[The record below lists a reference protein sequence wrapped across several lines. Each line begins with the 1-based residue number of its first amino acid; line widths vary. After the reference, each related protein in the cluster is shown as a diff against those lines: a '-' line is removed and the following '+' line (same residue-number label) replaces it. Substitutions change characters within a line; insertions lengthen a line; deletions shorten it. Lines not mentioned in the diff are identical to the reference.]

1 MTHEPIAERLEHDWD
16 AFTSHLPHRHPYVP
30 VSVTMQAATLQE
42 APVSLI
48 TEIKTELTALALKAE
63 GIDEAAA
70 AKLET
75 LEGNPVVDEL
85 LAVAHVPV
93 GALSIVVSVLK
104 GLGDIYPKPD
114 AAAPVLDAAGQPVPA
129 DAAV

>member
-1 MTHEPIAERLEHDWD
+1 MSHEPIAERLEHDWD
-16 AFTSHLPHRHPYVP
+16 AFKNHLRHHGA
-30 VSVTMQAATLQE
+30 TMQPATLQE

-93 GALSIVVSVLK
+93 GALAIVVSVLK

-114 AAAPVLDAAGQPVPA
+114 AAAPVQDAAGQPVPA